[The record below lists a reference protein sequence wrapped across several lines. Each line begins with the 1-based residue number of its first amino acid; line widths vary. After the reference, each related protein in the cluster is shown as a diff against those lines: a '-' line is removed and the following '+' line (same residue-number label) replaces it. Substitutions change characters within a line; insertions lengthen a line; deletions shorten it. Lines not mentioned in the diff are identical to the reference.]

1 MRIPDRFVERRY
13 TSVMHGVGM
22 HGEAPFVA
30 HAQDYANF
38 GGEGVLEPGMVVS
51 VESYIGEVNGL
62 EGVKLEEE
70 LLVTADGTELL
81 SRFPFEE
88 SLLGREL

>member
-1 MRIPDRFVERRY
+1 L
-13 TSVMHGVGM
+13 
-22 HGEAPFVA
+22 
-30 HAQDYANF
+30 QDF
-38 GGEGVLEPGMVVS
+38 TKFSGEGVLEPGMVVS
-51 VESYIGEVNGL
+51 VESYIGDVNGL

-70 LLVTADGTELL
+70 LLITADGTELI

>member
-1 MRIPDRFVERRY
+1 
-13 TSVMHGVGM
+13 
-22 HGEAPFVA
+22 
-30 HAQDYANF
+30 
-38 GGEGVLEPGMVVS
+38 MVVS
-51 VESYIGEVNGL
+51 VESYIGDVNGL

-70 LLVTADGTELL
+70 LLITADGAELI

>member
-1 MRIPDRFVERRY
+1 
-13 TSVMHGVGM
+13 MHGVGM